1 MKRAWEPDELIVQ
14 WTLAPPELA
23 LLESKTAANRLSFAL
38 LLKYFQQE
46 AQFPTDVQAIPPP
59 VLHYLAQQTN
69 VPTEAVQQ
77 WDWRGR
83 TSERHRAQIRQLLGF
98 RETTVADAMALGQWL
113 EEQVLPQERAY
124 QPVLAAAYQRCRAL
138 HLEPPR
144 AERLERIVWSATH
157 AYEEKF
163 CAQILARLTAEQ

>member
-1 MKRAWEPDELIVQ
+1 MKRAAWEPDELIAQ

-77 WDWRGR
+77 WDWRGHG
-83 TSERHRAQIRQLLGF
+83 TAHRFGSCWAFGRQ
-98 RETTVADAMALGQWL
+98 R
-113 EEQVLPQERAY
+113 
-124 QPVLAAAYQRCRAL
+124 
-138 HLEPPR
+138 
-144 AERLERIVWSATH
+144 
-157 AYEEKF
+157 
-163 CAQILARLTAEQ
+163 